1 MLSNTYG
8 QSDQA
13 AMQPAIDMAAR
24 QRPLQPIY
32 KTDPARAWITDRA
45 TTRSKRISPAQPLYG
60 EVTMEDGRPTDLV
73 FGVHTAVGG
82 ESDYPVPGE
91 LLCAA
96 VASCLDSTIRII
108 ANRLHIELLM
118 LEVTVEAHV
127 DVRGTLLIDRTVPVG
142 FQKIDVVVRI
152 DAAGDV
158 EPRKIDI
165 LLKAAEHS
173 CVVIQTLRKSTDI
186 SVRRDGA
193 KQVTGGR

>member
-1 MLSNTYG
+1 MLSNTHD
-8 QSDQA
+8 QSEPA
-13 AMQPAIDMAAR
+13 AVQPAIDMAAR
-24 QRPLQPIY
+24 QLPLQSIY
-32 KTDPARAWITDRA
+32 KADPARAWITDRA

-60 EVTMEDGRPTDLV
+60 EVTMEGGCPTDLA

-108 ANRLHIELLM
+108 ANRLHIALLT

-142 FQKIDVVVRI
+142 FQKIDVVVLI

-173 CVVIQTLRKSTDI
+173 CVVIQTLRNGTVI
-186 SVRRDGA
+186 SVRRDGP
-193 KQVTGGR
+193 

>member
-1 MLSNTYG
+1 MLSNTH
-8 QSDQA
+8 DQGELA
-13 AMQPAIDMAAR
+13 VVQPAIDMAAR
-24 QRPLQPIY
+24 QLPLQASY
-32 KTDPARAWITDRA
+32 KTDPAGAWITDRA
-45 TTRSKRISPAQPLYG
+45 ATRSQRISPAQPLYG
-60 EVTMEDGRPTDLV
+60 EVTMEGGCPTDLT

-108 ANRLHIELLM
+108 ANRLHIELLL

-127 DVRGTLLIDRTVPVG
+127 DVRGTLLVDRAVPVG
-142 FQKIDVVVRI
+142 FQKINAVVRI
-152 DAAGDV
+152 DAAGAV

-165 LLKAAEHS
+165 LLKAAERS
-173 CVVIQTLRKSTDI
+173 CVVIQTLRNGTDI

-193 KQVTGGR
+193 

>member
-1 MLSNTYG
+1 MLNNTHD
-8 QSDQA
+8 QSELA
-13 AMQPAIDMAAR
+13 VVQPAIDMAAR
-24 QRPLQPIY
+24 QLPLQASY
-32 KTDPARAWITDRA
+32 KTDPAGAWITDRA
-45 TTRSKRISPAQPLYG
+45 TTRSQRISPAQPLCG
-60 EVTMEDGRPTDLV
+60 EVTMEGGCPTDV
-73 FGVHTAVGG
+73 SFGVHTAVGG

-108 ANRLHIELLM
+108 ANRLHIELLL

-127 DVRGTLLIDRTVPVG
+127 DVRGTLLVDRTVPVG
-142 FQKIDVVVRI
+142 FQKIDTVVRI
-152 DAAGDV
+152 DAAGAV

-173 CVVIQTLRKSTDI
+173 CVVIQTLRNGTDI

-193 KQVTGGR
+193 